1 MMKLIERSGWL
12 MLLAMVS
19 MASSCFL
26 PQVYDSTDH
35 HLISLSADD
44 LSKQGIAFLTPS
56 TITGQ
61 EEEKQAIALIFAE
74 VLSKER
80 PAVRCV
86 GLPETLNALNRAGLA
101 DNYKHM
107 IDEYRNT
114 GLFGH
119 DMLQKV
125 GEATKT
131 GYVAQLKLMTFVQ
144 GSSDRFGF
152 LGLRMIVTKYS
163 HLRLFFQIW
172 NIRTGSI
179 AWEGVHEMHYAV
191 DTITENTVTLKT
203 TIAKA
208 ARDIIKLLP

>member
-1 MMKLIERSGWL
+1 MKRIEKLRWL
-12 MLLAMVS
+12 MLLVMAGMV
-19 MASSCFL
+19 SSCFM
-26 PQVYDSTDH
+26 PQVYDATDH

-44 LSKQGIAFLTPS
+44 LAKQGVAFLTPS

-61 EEEKQAIALIFAE
+61 EEEKQALALIFAE

-86 GLPETLNALNRAGLA
+86 GLPETLNALNQAGLA
-101 DNYKHM
+101 DDYKHM
-107 IDEYRNT
+107 IEEYRNT

-119 DMLQKV
+119 DMLKKV

-131 GYVAQLKLMTFVQ
+131 GYVAQLKLMNFVQ
-144 GSSDRFGF
+144 GATERFGF

-163 HLRLFFQIW
+163 HVRLFFQLW
-172 NIRTGSI
+172 NIETGSI

-191 DTITENTVTLKT
+191 DTVTENTVTLKT
-203 TIAKA
+203 TIKRA
-208 ARDIIKLLP
+208 AEDIIKHLP